1 MKFKTNTLTVL
12 MGIAALTHSAGAAL
26 PPDYQGKPFEAAA
39 CRAGQQGNAGEKT
52 LPRTAFTP
60 TKVLWDSRKSTTGEG
75 WVGKGEDT
83 ASIVLDPADAEG
95 KRPIHHHN
103 KAGKVTYS
111 TFGWRWARPQDASVD
126 LRQFDALSFAI
137 RITGPQKP
145 QELFFGITG
154 ANPTPVSLREY
165 EPRFADGS
173 WHTITIPLRDLRWS
187 AHRPVSEM
195 TEVRGCAF
203 MTFLWK
209 NSDYDIYL
217 DRFTCDRGP
226 AEPAAVR
233 EARTEDDRKPA
244 SRSQAIP
251 GRVECAF
258 YDAGGEGVA
267 YHDADPINVLSGIL
281 NQTKE
286 HQPAKDATPY
296 HWNFRRDEGVDISFT
311 KAPSDLKHNKN
322 IVAPTLSQLYIG
334 AANDGEWCNYTVE
347 VKKAGTYKIIAM
359 YGNGTGTLGFSI
371 NHKPA
376 GEGKFP
382 ARTGGP
388 HRWNR
393 AEVGAITFPEAGQQ
407 LLTLYYC
414 RGNNLAYFD
423 FESVEGK
430 R

>member
-1 MKFKTNTLTVL
+1 MKFKSKMLTIL
-12 MGIAALTHSAGAAL
+12 MGLAGLPNSAGAAL
-26 PPDYQGKPFEAAA
+26 PPDYQGIPFDDAAY
-39 CRAGQQGNAGEKT
+39 RAGQQGIAGEKT
-52 LPRTAFTP
+52 PQRTAFTP
-60 TKVLWDSRKSTTGEG
+60 AKVLWDGRKSMTGEG
-75 WVGKGEDT
+75 WVGKGEAA
-83 ASIVLDPADAEG
+83 ASLVLDPADEEG
-95 KRPIHHHN
+95 KRLIRHHN
-103 KAGKVTYS
+103 KAGKCTYS
-111 TFGWRWARPQDASVD
+111 TFGWRWAGPQEAAVD

-137 RITGPQKP
+137 MITGPQKP
-145 QELFFGITG
+145 QELFFSITG
-154 ANPTPVSLREY
+154 ANPTPVPLRKY

-187 AHRPVSEM
+187 AHRPITDM
-195 TEVRGCAF
+195 TDVRGCVF

-226 AEPAAVR
+226 AQPAAVR
-233 EARTEDDRKPA
+233 EDRTGSDRKG
-244 SRSQAIP
+244 QAIP

-267 YHDADPINVLSGIL
+267 YHDTDPINVLSGIL

-286 HQPAKDATPY
+286 HQPAKDASPY
-296 HWNFRRDEGVDISFT
+296 HWNFRVDEGVDISFT

-322 IVAPTLSQLYIG
+322 VVAPTLSQLYIG

-359 YGNGTGTLGFSI
+359 YGNGTGTLGFSV

-376 GEGKFP
+376 GEGRFP
-382 ARTGGP
+382 ASTGGP
-388 HRWNR
+388 HRWNK
-393 AEVGAITFPEAGQQ
+393 AAVGTITFPEAGQQ
-407 LLTLYYC
+407 LLTLRYC
-414 RGNNLAYFD
+414 HGNNLAYFD
-423 FESVEGK
+423 FELVEEK